1 MRVFYSRNCQ
11 LLCTLWVEKAV
22 YFLGSGSGLVWGS
35 EDWKAGVTGAGRA
48 GDRLGGWPLAGARP
62 EQLSQPANSV
72 LQETEPASHL
82 IHHHHL
88 TLWHPGD
95 SHPRHP
101 RHIVKIVSTSR
112 QWEAG
117 PGHYHQSSSGVTSR
131 EWEPETG
138 AGAGEAYLE
147 TTCSDMRDCGDCG
160 DWHHHHL
167 ITPEPGGGRHLGGR
181 EARNI
186 FWQDNKHIN
195 TLLGQSRRTGHLAE
209 FLAITRHNSFLT
221 LAPFLCL
228 QDWIFIEFQIDM
240 FCHTRC
246 QMAWLIQDHLS

>member
-88 TLWHPGD
+88 TLSHPGD

-112 QWEAG
+112 EWEAG
-117 PGHYHQSSSGVTSR
+117 VIITSHPP
-131 EWEPETG
+131 EWHLVSESRRPE
-138 AGAGEAYLE
+138 
-147 TTCSDMRDCGDCG
+147 
-160 DWHHHHL
+160 
-167 ITPEPGGGRHLGGR
+167 PEPGRLIWRPRALTCETAETAETDTITISSLRSQVGAVTSVA
-181 EARNI
+181 EKQETYFDKTTNI
-186 FWQDNKHIN
+186 
-195 TLLGQSRRTGHLAE
+195 
-209 FLAITRHNSFLT
+209 
-221 LAPFLCL
+221 
-228 QDWIFIEFQIDM
+228 
-240 FCHTRC
+240 
-246 QMAWLIQDHLS
+246 